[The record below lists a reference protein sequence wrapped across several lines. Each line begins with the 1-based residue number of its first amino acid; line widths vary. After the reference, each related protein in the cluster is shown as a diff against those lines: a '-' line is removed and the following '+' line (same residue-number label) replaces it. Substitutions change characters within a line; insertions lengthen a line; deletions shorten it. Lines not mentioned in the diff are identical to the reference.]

1 MLERT
6 GVEVGVMWL
15 WELGD
20 VPCPELCGHQQ
31 LVFLLGSVDAAFLQP
46 RLLAWEDDLHSL
58 H

>member
-1 MLERT
+1 M
-6 GVEVGVMWL
+6 EVGVMWL

-20 VPCPELCGHQQ
+20 VPCPELRGHQQ
-31 LVFLLGSVDAAFLQP
+31 LLFLLGSVDAAFLQP

>member
-15 WELGD
+15 WELR
-20 VPCPELCGHQQ
+20 GHQQ

-58 H
+58 N